1 MLSKNGLI
9 YLQFSSIVIFSKILL
24 FLPVLPKS
32 PPGLAAVEPANRL
45 VPVLA
50 VPKPPNPEL
59 AVLVPPK
66 EKAGFAAVLAPNKP
80 PPVEAAA
87 PKPPNP
93 KNNIWE

>member
-1 MLSKNGLI
+1 M
-9 YLQFSSIVIFSKILL
+9 
-24 FLPVLPKS
+24 LPKS

-59 AVLVPPK
+59 AVLVPPN

-80 PPVEAAA
+80 PPVEVAA

-93 KNNIWE
+93 KNTFANKHEKIIHIKIILGN